1 MQESSLEDSGIDAIS
16 AFLVFNLAPL
26 SLRRDIAM
34 LGLIHRTVLGQG
46 PEHFKQLF
54 YREDAVNRTTT
65 RFKRHRFKLHE
76 HINGRQLAVVK
87 RSALGLVSIYNM
99 LLTEIVEAKNVKCFQ
114 GLLQDLA
121 RDCASRSHPQWDS
134 IYSTRHMLHTHPL
147 RAFSS

>member
-1 MQESSLEDSGIDAIS
+1 MIHLYKPKVLLYAEYRTVAIYHASVSLLHQVDRVQESFLEDVGIDAIS

-34 LGLIHRTVLGQG
+34 LGLTHRTVLGQG
-46 PEHFKQLF
+46 PEHFKQWF

-65 RFKRHRFKLHE
+65 RFKRHRFRLHE

-99 LLTEIVEAKNVKCFQ
+99 LPTEIVAAKSVKCF
-114 GLLQDLA
+114 
-121 RDCASRSHPQWDS
+121 
-134 IYSTRHMLHTHPL
+134 
-147 RAFSS
+147 